1 MSSAGTATVSGVGIH
16 SGLSATVRLTRR
28 DGGIAFRRGAVEI
41 PATCAYVGSTDRT
54 TVLVKD
60 GAAVGLV
67 EHLLAALRVAG
78 YYGGVLIESDR
89 DELPILDGSAQPW
102 FELLAELGEPPGPPP
117 PLVVRRRLEVRRGA
131 SRAAVE
137 PGPEELDCAIDFA
150 HPAIG
155 AQRWRGGPEAYGELL
170 PARTFG
176 LLAEAEYLKSRGLAL
191 GADTDRAIVFADEG
205 PLRPLRFPNEPVR
218 HKALDALGDLALL
231 GRPLAA
237 RVTIE
242 RGSHTLHHQ
251 LMSALTSAAAAG
263 EPAGSR
269 P

>member
-1 MSSAGTATVSGVGIH
+1 
-16 SGLSATVRLTRR
+16 GLSATVRLTRR

-78 YYGGVLIESDR
+78 FYGGVLIESDR

-102 FELLAELGEPPGPPP
+102 YELLTELGPPP
-117 PLVVRRRLEVRRGA
+117 PAPPPLAVARRIEVRHGA
-131 SRAAVE
+131 GRATAV
-137 PGPEELDCAIDFA
+137 PGPEWLDCAIDFA

-155 AQRWRGGPEAYGELL
+155 AQAWRGGPGDYGQLL
-170 PARTFG
+170 AARTFG

-191 GADTDRAIVFADEG
+191 GADLDRAIVFGDEG

-242 RGSHTLHHQ
+242 RGSHTLHHR
-251 LMSALTSAAAAG
+251 LMSALCAATAAG
-263 EPAGSR
+263 DEAASTP
-269 P
+269 